1 MLGSVPADDVTVVAD
16 LEAGIGTLTRL
27 EEARVDVT
35 VIVVE
40 PTPRSINVAA
50 RAAAVAAERRQG
62 RMIAVANKVTSDDDR
77 QRVADALG
85 GCEVVAVPLD
95 AAVEE
100 ADRDGVSPLDRAPSA
115 PAVAALESLADLI
128 APPTPK
134 PRSRAE
140 TENDAESGQAAGLRA
155 EDRID

>member
-40 PTPRSINVAA
+40 PTPRSIDVAA

-62 RMIAVANKVTSDDDR
+62 RMIAVANKVTGDDDR

-85 GCEVVAVPLD
+85 GCEMVAVPLD

-100 ADRDGVSPLDRAPSA
+100 ADREGVSPLDHSPGA
-115 PAVAALESLADLI
+115 PAMAALEALADLI
-128 APPTPK
+128 APPA
-134 PRSRAE
+134 RAE
-140 TENDAESGQAAGLRA
+140 GQS
-155 EDRID
+155 ED

>member
-35 VIVVE
+35 VVVVE
-40 PTPRSINVAA
+40 PTPRSIDVAA
-50 RAAAVAAERRQG
+50 RALAVAAERRQG
-62 RMIAVANKVTSDDDR
+62 RVIAVANKVTDDADR
-77 QRVADALG
+77 RRVADAMG

-100 ADRDGVSPLDRAPSA
+100 ADRDGVSPLDHSPTA
-115 PAVAALESLADLI
+115 PAMVALESLADLI
-128 APPTPK
+128 APPRP
-134 PRSRAE
+134 
-140 TENDAESGQAAGLRA
+140 DQG
-155 EDRID
+155 

>member
-1 MLGSVPADDVTVVAD
+1 MAD

-40 PTPRSINVAA
+40 PTPRSIDVAA

-62 RMIAVANKVTSDDDR
+62 RMIAVANKVTGDDDR
-77 QRVADALG
+77 QRVAEALLN
-85 GCEVVAVPLD
+85 CEMVAVPLD

-100 ADRDGVSPLDRAPSA
+100 ADRKGVSPLDRSPGA

-128 APPTPK
+128 APPA
-134 PRSRAE
+134 RAG
-140 TENDAESGQAAGLRA
+140 A
-155 EDRID
+155 DRD

>member
-40 PTPRSINVAA
+40 PTPRSIDVAA

-85 GCEVVAVPLD
+85 ACEVVAVPLD

-100 ADRDGVSPLDRAPSA
+100 ADRDGVSPLDQSPGA

-128 APPTPK
+128 APPAQA
-134 PRSRAE
+134 RSGG
-140 TENDAESGQAAGLRA
+140 D
-155 EDRID
+155 

>member
-40 PTPRSINVAA
+40 PTPRSIDVAA

-62 RMIAVANKVTSDDDR
+62 RMIAVANKVTSDDDC

-85 GCEVVAVPLD
+85 GCEMVTVPLD

-100 ADRDGVSPLDRAPSA
+100 ADRDGVSPLDQSPGT

-128 APPTPK
+128 APPAQSQK
-134 PRSRAE
+134 
-140 TENDAESGQAAGLRA
+140 QGLRMRPVA
-155 EDRID
+155 D